1 MGFSPGFPLIKDPI
15 LGSNLAQTNAKDKE
29 LLNVA
34 MISGDDES
42 IDTNLL
48 SWKISSV
55 TSRLIT
61 LELEFSAPLAVSS
74 GEYPDQLAI

>member
-1 MGFSPGFPLIKDPI
+1 MNFPNITDFIEK
-15 LGSNLAQTNAKDKE
+15 NNAKEKE

-42 IDTNLL
+42 IDTNLV
-48 SWKISSV
+48 SWNISSI

-61 LELEFSAPLAVSS
+61 LELEFSTPLAVSS
-74 GEYPDQLAI
+74 GEIPDRLAI

>member
-1 MGFSPGFPLIKDPI
+1 MNFPNITDFVEQ
-15 LGSNLAQTNAKDKE
+15 NDAKEKE

-34 MISGDDES
+34 MISGDDDS
-42 IDTNLL
+42 IDTNLV

>member
-1 MGFSPGFPLIKDPI
+1 MNFPNIIDFI
-15 LGSNLAQTNAKDKE
+15 EQNDAKEKE

-34 MISGDDES
+34 IISGDDDS
-42 IDTNLL
+42 IGTNLV

-61 LELEFSAPLAVSS
+61 LELEF
-74 GEYPDQLAI
+74 